1 VSALLKTKSD
11 EAAEINSSV
20 SCLIDTNGFMIP
32 VQFGVDI
39 FSELNRL
46 GFSRFLTASAVLF
59 ELTRLSQTVSGS
71 DKAAVRIAL
80 QLAQKCQ
87 IIDADSDADKDLQ
100 SKTGKEPQTKN
111 TYADDVLFNYA
122 VENSIAV
129 LTNDVQLRQKLT
141 QKGIPVISMRQ
152 TKRLDFVSQK

>member
-1 VSALLKTKSD
+1 VSVLSKTESD
-11 EAAEINSSV
+11 EAIIKSRV

-46 GFSRFLTASAVLF
+46 GFSRFLTASAVLR
-59 ELTRLSQTVSGS
+59 ELTHLSQTVSGS

-87 IIDADSDADKDLQ
+87 IIDDSNSNSTLQ
-100 SKTGKEPQTKN
+100 SSS
-111 TYADDVLFNYA
+111 YADDILFNYA
-122 VENSIAV
+122 VNNSIAV
-129 LTNDVQLRQKLT
+129 LTNDVQLRQRLT

>member
-1 VSALLKTKSD
+1 MSALLKTD
-11 EAAEINSSV
+11 DGAEICSSA

-46 GFSRFLTASAVLF
+46 GFSHFLTASAVLR
-59 ELTRLSQTVSGS
+59 ELARLSQTVSGS

-80 QLAQKCQ
+80 QLAQKCR
-87 IIDADSDADKDLQ
+87 IVDADSDL
-100 SKTGKEPQTKN
+100 SETKSSA
-111 TYADDVLFNYA
+111 YADDVLFNYA

-129 LTNDVQLRQKLT
+129 LTNDVQLRQRLT
-141 QKGIPVISMRQ
+141 QKGIRVISMRQ